1 MAPGLTP
8 AEDGA
13 SDAQTNLSIIMQ
25 QTTRKSFQKTKHVA
39 NKPLQ
44 VWANANCNGGVDG
57 QTKKKTT
64 PGQQSARVRRK
75 SRDPPQEKRARPP
88 RHLRQ
93 EGLEGRVVS
102 HMSHFSHTHTHTLLS
117 STPALHAAIKKTV
130 KSKNQYLARWEG
142 SHTHTQTKAGRREEA
157 RGRTKGGGTRRTGV
171 QRRRY
176 RGT

>member
-1 MAPGLTP
+1 M
-8 AEDGA
+8 
-13 SDAQTNLSIIMQ
+13 
-25 QTTRKSFQKTKHVA
+25 A

-44 VWANANCNGGVDG
+44 VCANANCNGGVDG

-93 EGLEGRVVS
+93 EGLEGRIVS
-102 HMSHFSHTHTHTLLS
+102 HMSHVSHTHTLLS

-130 KSKNQYLARWEG
+130 KSKKQYLAPWEG
-142 SHTHTQTKAGRREEA
+142 SHTHTRKLRPVGGRKRAGAPRAEELEA
-157 RGRTKGGGTRRTGV
+157 REFKEEDII
-171 QRRRY
+171 
-176 RGT
+176 